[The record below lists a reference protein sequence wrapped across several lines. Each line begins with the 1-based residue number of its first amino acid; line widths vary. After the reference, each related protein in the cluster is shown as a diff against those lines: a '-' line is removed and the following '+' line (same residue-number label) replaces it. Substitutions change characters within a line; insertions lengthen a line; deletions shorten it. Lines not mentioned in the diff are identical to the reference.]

1 MSGQDVFVNMS
12 FSQIMAIPVA
22 RPIFN
27 REIAN
32 KMYSSSAYYLAS
44 VTASVVIFFLYPIVT
59 SVVSFY
65 FFGLDEHSFAD
76 LVTWT
81 AIMTLVAF
89 AGSFWGFMVGTISEN
104 EVTAAQINLFWIFTF
119 SFGGGFYVNTGA
131 N

>member
-1 MSGQDVFVNMS
+1 MTGQDQFINMS
-12 FSQIMAIPVA
+12 FAQVLQIPLA

-44 VTASVVIFFLYPIVT
+44 VTASVVTFFLYPIIT

-65 FFGLDEHSFAD
+65 FFGFEEHSFAD
-76 LVTWT
+76 LVAWT
-81 AIMTLVAF
+81 SIMSLIAF
-89 AGSFWGFMVGTISEN
+89 AGSFWGFMIGAFSEN

-119 SFGGGFYVNTGA
+119 SFGGGFYANTGI

>member
-1 MSGQDVFVNMS
+1 MTGQDVFINMS
-12 FSQIMAIPVA
+12 FSQIMSIPVA

-44 VTASVVIFFLYPIVT
+44 VTASVVIFFLYPIIT

-65 FFGLDEHSFAD
+65 FFGFDEHSFSD

-89 AGSFWGFMVGTISEN
+89 AGSFWGFMVGTLSEN